1 MRKVIFSLLLFI
13 TTTSF
18 SLAQIDSLQ
27 NELYKFSLDELTEL
41 DSSRWGTYLKSFFT
55 VEHYQNSSMGS
66 FYQKPFE

>member
-41 DSSRWGTYLKSFFT
+41 DSGRWRTYLKSFFSM
-55 VEHYQNSSMGS
+55 EYYQNGS
-66 FYQKPFE
+66 IGYFYQKPSQ